1 MNKIKWSKFK
11 SGSDIRGFGIDTDCT
26 ENPLYLSE
34 TVISQ
39 MVNGFVL
46 WLNKQTNKH
55 VEDMLISVGHDS
67 RLSADRIKKS
77 VTGVLT
83 GLGIR
88 VLDCGL
94 SSTPAMFMT
103 TVDLNCLGAIQIT
116 ASHHPYDRNGFKFFT
131 RAGGLESKDIE
142 DILSFAENNLF
153 TPSKLMGTVE
163 QVNYMDIYAA
173 HLKDMICSEVHDTDY
188 FHPLHE
194 YKIVVDAGNGVG
206 GFYATKVLE
215 PLGANVAGSLYLDPD
230 GTFPNHPPNP
240 ENEEAMNSISCAV
253 MDAAADFGVIFDT
266 DVDRAACVGKG
277 GGTINRNRLIALAA
291 AVTLEK
297 NAGAVIVT
305 DSITSDGLTAF
316 IEACGGHHYR
326 YKRGYK
332 NVIDKQ
338 MELTEQGIT
347 CPLAIETSGHASFSE
362 NYFLDDGA
370 YLVTKLIIK
379 MAMLGQQSKQLEDLI
394 IKLKEPIEENEVR
407 FKISTE
413 NFKAYGEMIIKKVQ
427 DYAAK
432 HQGWQAVEN
441 NYEGV
446 RISTDA
452 HNGCGWFLLR
462 LSVHDPVMAL
472 NVESDVSGGVELMF
486 IALHEALTG
495 FISLDISE
503 LNNAIDRYRPSEG

>member
-1 MNKIKWSKFK
+1 MKEKKWANFK
-11 SGSDIRGFGIDTDCT
+11 SGSDIRGFGISSDCA
-26 ENPLYLSE
+26 ENTLYLSD

-39 MVNGFVL
+39 IINGFAL
-46 WLNKQTNKH
+46 WLNKRTNENLNKMS
-55 VEDMLISVGHDS
+55 VSVGHDS
-67 RLSADRIKKS
+67 RLSAQRIKGNVIS
-77 VTGVLT
+77 VLN

-103 TVDLNCLGAIQIT
+103 TVDLDCLGAIQIT

-131 RAGGLESKDIE
+131 RDGGLDGKDI
-142 DILSFAENNLF
+142 DKILMFAQNNLF
-153 TPSKLMGTVE
+153 ASSGIIGSVE
-163 QVNYMDIYAA
+163 RVHYMDIYAA
-173 HLKDMICSEVHDTDY
+173 HLRSMICSEIQAADY
-188 FHPLHE
+188 DKPLTG

-206 GFYATKVLE
+206 GFYAINVLE
-215 PLGANVAGSLYLDPD
+215 PLGADISGSLYLDPD
-230 GTFPNHPPNP
+230 GSFPNHAPNP
-240 ENEEAMNSISCAV
+240 EDEEAMKAISTAV
-253 MDAAADFGVIFDT
+253 IDVNADFGIIFDT
-266 DVDRAACVGKG
+266 DVDRAACVSKG

-316 IEACGGHHYR
+316 IEDCGGRHFR

-338 MELTEQGIT
+338 MELTRDGVN

-370 YLVTKLIIK
+370 YLITKLIIK
-379 MAMLGQQSKQLEDLI
+379 MALLGRQNKSLEDLI
-394 IKLKEPIEENEVR
+394 ANLKEPLEENEVR
-407 FKISTE
+407 FKIAAEDFRT
-413 NFKAYGEMIIKKVQ
+413 YGETVIQKVQ
-427 DYAAK
+427 EHAA
-432 HQGWQAVEN
+432 QQEGWHAVED

-446 RISTDA
+446 RVSTDSN
-452 HNGCGWFLLR
+452 NGCGWFLLR

-472 NVESDVSGGVELMF
+472 NAESDVSGGIKLMF
-486 IALHEALTG
+486 TVLREVLKD
-495 FISLDISE
+495 FEKLNISD
-503 LNNAIDRYRPSEG
+503 LNTAIDE